1 MSTVHQAHSRG
12 EHDDD
17 DVDDDD
23 VILYI
28 RGVDGER
35 VCSEPLHAQ
44 GALQLHLPQLPPTL
58 LIAGPGESVCSLGAF
73 SSRLLSE
80 SKCLDTT
87 MIYVG

>member
-17 DVDDDD
+17 DD
-23 VILYI
+23 ILYI

>member
-1 MSTVHQAHSRG
+1 MSTVHQPHSTG

-17 DVDDDD
+17 DGDDD
-23 VILYI
+23 ILYI

-35 VCSEPLHAQ
+35 VRSEPLHAQ

-58 LIAGPGESVCSLGAF
+58 LIAGASESVGSLGAF

-80 SKCLDTT
+80 SR
-87 MIYVG
+87 